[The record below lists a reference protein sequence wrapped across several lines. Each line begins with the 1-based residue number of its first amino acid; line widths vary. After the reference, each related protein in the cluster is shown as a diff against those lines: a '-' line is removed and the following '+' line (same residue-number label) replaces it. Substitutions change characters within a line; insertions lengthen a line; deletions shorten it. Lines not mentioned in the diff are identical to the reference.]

1 MVSGETSLTEA
12 LLKKLV
18 EIHGLTVTYAPENGS
33 PLLAVDGVSLEIRS
47 GEVVGL
53 MGESGSGKSTF
64 AASILR
70 LLPVAATCR
79 GAIQFEGRNLLEMK
93 DAELRRVRGAS
104 IAMIPQDPA
113 ACLNPVIRAGE
124 QIAEVLRAHFRMN
137 RSQRKIRVKE
147 LLKEVRFDDPERIY
161 AAYPHELSGG
171 QRQRVAIAQAIAC
184 RPALLIADEPTSK
197 LDPAVQ
203 AEILALLQDLV
214 RRDSTAMLLIT
225 HDPAILAG
233 FADRVVVMYAGRIV
247 ECGRTEDIFH
257 RSLHPYTQGLLRLAT
272 ASSGSAILPRMPF
285 LAIAGEPPTL
295 TRTEPGCRF
304 EPRCPARLDPCSRN
318 DPPEFA
324 SSEMHR
330 VNCFL
335 YGN

>member
-1 MVSGETSLTEA
+1 M
-12 LLKKLV
+12 

-33 PLLAVDGVSLEIRS
+33 PLLAVDDVNLEIRA

-53 MGESGSGKSTF
+53 IGESGSGKSSL
-64 AASILR
+64 AASVLR
-70 LLPVAATCR
+70 LLPAAATCR
-79 GAIQFEGRNLLEMK
+79 GSIQFQGRNLLEMK
-93 DAELRRVRGAS
+93 DAELRRLRGAS
-104 IAMIPQDPA
+104 ISLIPQDPA
-113 ACLNPVIRAGE
+113 ACLNPVIRTGN
-124 QIAEVLRAHFRMN
+124 QIAEVLRAHSRM
-137 RSQRKIRVKE
+137 SHSERKTRVKE
-147 LLKEVRFDDPERIY
+147 LLSEVRFDDPERIY

-171 QRQRVAIAQAIAC
+171 QRQRLAIAQAIAC

-203 AEILALLQDLV
+203 AEILALLKDIV
-214 RRDSTAMLLIT
+214 HRDSTAMLLIT
-225 HDPAILAG
+225 HDPANLAG
-233 FADRVVVMYAGRIV
+233 FANRVAVMYAGRIV

-272 ASSGSAILPRMPF
+272 ANGRSAILPRMPF
-285 LAIAGEPPTL
+285 PAIAGEPPTL

-304 EPRCPARLDPCSRN
+304 EPRCDARLEACSRN

-324 SSEMHR
+324 DSDLHR

>member
-1 MVSGETSLTEA
+1 

-18 EIHGLTVTYAPENGS
+18 EIHELTVTYAPENG
-33 PLLAVDGVSLEIRS
+33 AAIIAIDCASLEIRA

-70 LLPVAATCR
+70 LLPVAATCS
-79 GAIQFEGRNLLEMK
+79 GSIQFQGRNLLEMN
-93 DAELRRVRGAS
+93 DAEFRRLRGAS
-104 IAMIPQDPA
+104 ISLIPQDPA
-113 ACLNPVIRAGE
+113 ACLNPLIRAGE
-124 QIAEVLRAHFRMN
+124 QIAEVLSAHFRMS
-137 RSQRKIRVKE
+137 RSERKKRAKE
-147 LLKEVRFDDPERIY
+147 LLSEVRLDPERIY

-184 RPALLIADEPTSK
+184 RPALIIADEPTSK
-197 LDPAVQ
+197 LDAAVQ
-203 AEILALLQDLV
+203 AEILALLKDIV

-233 FADRVVVMYAGRIV
+233 FADRVAVMYAGRIV
-247 ECGRTEDIFH
+247 ECGRTEHVFH

-272 ASSGSAILPRMPF
+272 ANVGSAILERMPF
-285 LAIAGEPPTL
+285 PAIAGEPPTL

-304 EPRCPARLDPCSRN
+304 EPRCEARLETCSRN
-318 DPPEFA
+318 DPPECA

-335 YGN
+335 YGD